1 VHIQLGTDNVR
12 DALQKSS
19 TIRIAFV
26 TCGADGTATT
36 ARSACEVRI
45 GKPVILITFR
55 TSGSAGL
62 SAFRAEAAEL
72 LRY

>member
-36 ARSACEVRI
+36 F
-45 GKPVILITFR
+45 GM
-55 TSGSAGL
+55 
-62 SAFRAEAAEL
+62 
-72 LRY
+72 